1 MPNNNEK
8 NIPLDKTKK
17 ILLISQH
24 EMLPPRWGFYSKM
37 SNQNLNKL
45 YTKFTVARGRTSS
58 FLSNTQALRNT
69 NFTRN
74 IKRNHV
80 MIAVVAILLVLAFVA
95 GRFASGSSS
104 FGVSDQRADAPTPI
118 ATQEL
123 NNEFKFPL
131 KDGDGKT
138 VAQISYLVETANLQD
153 AFIFHGKLAKAVK
166 GRTFLI
172 FDLKITNPYT
182 KTIEINAK
190 DYLRV
195 RVNGKE
201 EQLAPEIHN
210 DPIQIQA
217 NSTKYTRIGL
227 PINDTDKNLTLL
239 IGELTGKKETIK
251 LTLTR

>member
-1 MPNNNEK
+1 MN
-8 NIPLDKTKK
+8 T
-17 ILLISQH
+17 
-24 EMLPPRWGFYSKM
+24 
-37 SNQNLNKL
+37 QNLNNFSR
-45 YTKFTVARGRTSS
+45 KFTVAKNRTSS
-58 FLSNTQALRNT
+58 LLSNTQSLRNG
-69 NFTRN
+69 NLTRN
-74 IKRNHV
+74 LKKNHV
-80 MIAVVAILLVLAFVA
+80 MVGVVAVLLVLAFVA
-95 GRFASGSSS
+95 GRFMAPGSS
-104 FGVSDQRADAPTPI
+104 FGSSDQRASAPTPI

-123 NNEFKFPL
+123 NSEFKFPL
-131 KDGDGKT
+131 KDDQGKT
-138 VAQISYLVETANLQD
+138 VAQISYLVESANLQD
-153 AFIFHGKLAKAVK
+153 AFIYQGKLAKAVK

-190 DYLRV
+190 DYV
-195 RVNGKE
+195 RVKMNGKE

-227 PINDTDKNLTLL
+227 PINDTDKDLILQ

>member
-1 MPNNNEK
+1 
-8 NIPLDKTKK
+8 
-17 ILLISQH
+17 
-24 EMLPPRWGFYSKM
+24 
-37 SNQNLNKL
+37 
-45 YTKFTVARGRTSS
+45 
-58 FLSNTQALRNT
+58 
-69 NFTRN
+69 
-74 IKRNHV
+74 
-80 MIAVVAILLVLAFVA
+80 MIAIVAVLLVLAFVA
-95 GRFASGSSS
+95 GRFASGGSS
-104 FGVSDQRADAPTPI
+104 FGLSDQRADAPTPI
-118 ATQEL
+118 ATQNL
-123 NNEFKFPL
+123 NSEFKFPL
-131 KDGDGKT
+131 KDDKGKT

-153 AFIFHGKLAKAVK
+153 SFIFQGKLAKAVK

-190 DYLRV
+190 DYVRV

-227 PINDTDKNLTLL
+227 PINDTDKDLNLL

>member
-1 MPNNNEK
+1 MN
-8 NIPLDKTKK
+8 T
-17 ILLISQH
+17 
-24 EMLPPRWGFYSKM
+24 
-37 SNQNLNKL
+37 QNLNNFSR
-45 YTKFTVARGRTSS
+45 KFTVARGRTSS
-58 FLSNTQALRNT
+58 FLSNTQSIRNT
-69 NFTRN
+69 NITRSL
-74 IKRNHV
+74 KRNHV
-80 MIAVVAILLVLAFVA
+80 MVGVVAVLLVLAFVA
-95 GRFASGSSS
+95 GRFFAPNST
-104 FGVSDQRADAPTPI
+104 FGLSDQRASAPTPI

-123 NNEFKFPL
+123 NSEFKFPL
-131 KDGDGKT
+131 KDDKGKT

-153 AFIFHGKLAKAVK
+153 SFIFQGKLAKAIK

-190 DYLRV
+190 DYVRV
-195 RVNGKE
+195 KVNGKD

-227 PINDTDKNLTLL
+227 PINDTDKDLILQ

>member
-1 MPNNNEK
+1 MN
-8 NIPLDKTKK
+8 TT
-17 ILLISQH
+17 
-24 EMLPPRWGFYSKM
+24 
-37 SNQNLNKL
+37 NLNNFSR
-45 YTKFTVARGRTSS
+45 KFTVARSRTSS
-58 FLSNTQALRNT
+58 LLSNSQALRNT
-69 NFTRN
+69 NITKYL
-74 IKRNHV
+74 KRNHV
-80 MIAVVAILLVLAFVA
+80 IIAVVAVLLVVAFAA
-95 GRFASGSSS
+95 GRFASSGSSL
-104 FGVSDQRADAPTPI
+104 GVSDERASAPSPL
-118 ATQEL
+118 ATQQL

-131 KDGDGKT
+131 KDAQGKT

-153 AFIFHGKLAKAVK
+153 AFIYQGKLAKAVK

-195 RVNGKE
+195 RANGKE

-227 PINDTDKNLTLL
+227 PINDTDKDLTLL
-239 IGELTGKKETIK
+239 IGELTGKKESIK
-251 LTLTR
+251 ITLTR

>member
-1 MPNNNEK
+1 MN
-8 NIPLDKTKK
+8 T
-17 ILLISQH
+17 
-24 EMLPPRWGFYSKM
+24 
-37 SNQNLNKL
+37 QNLNNFSR
-45 YTKFTVARGRTSS
+45 KFTVARGRTSS
-58 FLSNTQALRNT
+58 FLSNTQSLRNT
-69 NFTRN
+69 NITRN
-74 IKRNHV
+74 LKRNHV
-80 MIAVVAILLVLAFVA
+80 MVGVVAVLLVLAFVA
-95 GRFASGSSS
+95 GRFFAPNST
-104 FGVSDQRADAPTPI
+104 FGLSDQRASAPTPI

-123 NNEFKFPL
+123 NSEFKFPL
-131 KDGDGKT
+131 KDDKGKT

-153 AFIFHGKLAKAVK
+153 SFIYQGKLAKAIK

-190 DYLRV
+190 DYVRV
-195 RVNGKE
+195 KVNGKE

-227 PINDTDKNLTLL
+227 PINDTDKDLILQ

>member
-1 MPNNNEK
+1 
-8 NIPLDKTKK
+8 
-17 ILLISQH
+17 
-24 EMLPPRWGFYSKM
+24 M

-58 FLSNTQALRNT
+58 FLSNSQALRST
-69 NFTRN
+69 NLTRN

-80 MIAVVAILLVLAFVA
+80 IIAVVAVLLVVAFAA
-95 GRFASGSSS
+95 GKFASSGSSL
-104 FGVSDQRADAPTPI
+104 GQSDERANAPTPL
-118 ATQEL
+118 ATQQL

-131 KDGDGKT
+131 KDDQGKT

-153 AFIFHGKLAKAVK
+153 AFIFQGKLAKAVK

-190 DYLRV
+190 DYV
-195 RVNGKE
+195 RVKANGKD

-227 PINDTDKNLTLL
+227 PINDTDKDLTLL